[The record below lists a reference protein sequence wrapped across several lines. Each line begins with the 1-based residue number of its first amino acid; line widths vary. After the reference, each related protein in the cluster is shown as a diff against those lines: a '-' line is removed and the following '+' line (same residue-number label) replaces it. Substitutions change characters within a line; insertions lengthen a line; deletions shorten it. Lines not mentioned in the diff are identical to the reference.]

1 MQNSGVF
8 WLGNLRRQDP
18 RAQSKVLLV
27 GIYLECSNY
36 SGHVIAR
43 LNG

>member
-27 GIYLECSNY
+27 GIYLMFNY
-36 SGHVIAR
+36 CGHVIAR